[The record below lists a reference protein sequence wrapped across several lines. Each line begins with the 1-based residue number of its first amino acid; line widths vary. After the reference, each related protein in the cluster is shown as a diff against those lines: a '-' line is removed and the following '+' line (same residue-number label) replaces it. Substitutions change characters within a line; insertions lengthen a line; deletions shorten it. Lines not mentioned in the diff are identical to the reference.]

1 MLQPDAEHPKKRPTS
16 LSKIVRTAIERRST
30 FSFALCP
37 DVRHVMPS
45 QLAWKDWKKSV
56 IRDDQQIEG
65 LMIGLQAGL
74 SPAGLF
80 YNTALAISVTAVQKG

>member
-1 MLQPDAEHPKKRPTS
+1 LSELALRGEAHSVLGFVLTS
-16 LSKIVRTAIERRST
+16 DKSCLVSLHE
-30 FSFALCP
+30 
-37 DVRHVMPS
+37 
-45 QLAWKDWKKSV
+45 KDWKKSV